1 MQKDVIYIDVED
13 DITAIIGKLK
23 ASKSKIVALVPP
35 KRIGAIQS
43 AVNLKLVHR
52 AAEQADKRLVIVSN
66 NQALMALAGSAGIP
80 VAKNLQ
86 SKPELAEVA
95 ALDIDDGEDIID
107 GSELAVD
114 GPSARTKARDE
125 SSTLEKD
132 AAVAAAGLGAAGV
145 AAAADEEEKSAAK
158 PAVTAGAG
166 AAAAKPGKNVTV
178 PNFNTMRKKLFAIGL
193 GVLALLVFLVWAI
206 FFAPTAK
213 IIITAKTS
221 DAALNS
227 NVTFGPALTTD
238 LKAGT
243 IKAETKTVKKD
254 ASIAF
259 TATGK
264 KDVGEKA
271 TGTVKLSRQSLSSLT
286 VPGGTQLTSSSG
298 QIFVIDTA
306 ATIPASTVGGRCFP
320 TACAGSTTVGVTAA
334 QPGASYN
341 AASGNLSGAP
351 DGVSA
356 TFTSPTGGGTDKTV
370 TIVQQSDID
379 AVADQISKPDQDEA
393 AKNELKAQFKDGY
406 IMLDSTF
413 KADKGAVS
421 ASPAVGQEAAD
432 GKGTLSGSVTYSLTA
447 VPKSEA
453 SIYLDAYFKQ
463 QIDGKLNQKVYENG
477 LKSVNFTNLNAV
489 SNGFTANISTNGKIG
504 PVIDDAKTKQ
514 FAKGKT
520 FGEIQAEVQS
530 IDGVQNADIKFSPF
544 WVTRAPND
552 TNRISVE
559 FKVNE

>member
-114 GPSARTKARDE
+114 GPSARAKARDE
-125 SSTLEKD
+125 GSTLEKD

-145 AAAADEEEKSAAK
+145 AAAADEGENSAAK
-158 PAVTAGAG
+158 PAVTAGMG

-178 PNFNTMRKKLFAIGL
+178 PNFNTMRKKIFALGA

-271 TGTVKLSRQSLSSLT
+271 TGTVKFSTRS
-286 VPGGTQLTSSSG
+286 
-298 QIFVIDTA
+298 IDNLGS
-306 ATIPASTVGGRCFP
+306 TIPAGTVL
-320 TACAGSTTVGVTAA
+320 TASGGSTYTTDSSVTITL
-334 QPGASYN
+334 QNYRGATTGITAS
-341 AASGNLSGAP
+341 ASGSKYNSAQGAVSGAP
-351 DGVSA
+351 AGISA
-356 TFTSPTGGGTDKTV
+356 TIDSPTSGGTDKTI

-504 PVIDDAKTKQ
+504 PIIDDAKTKQ